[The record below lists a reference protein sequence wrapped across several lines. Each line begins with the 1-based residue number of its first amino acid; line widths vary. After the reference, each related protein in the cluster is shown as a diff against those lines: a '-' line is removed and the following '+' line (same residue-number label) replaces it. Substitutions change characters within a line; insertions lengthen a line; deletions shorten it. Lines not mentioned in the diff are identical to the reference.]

1 MPLYEY
7 ACSSCEHRFEKRRP
21 FESAGEPEN
30 CPQCGAEA
38 RKLISHFS
46 AFNRLGGSISGIKG
60 ASGTA

>member
-1 MPLYEY
+1 MPAYEY
-7 ACSSCEHRFEKRRP
+7 VCIVCEHHFDKRRS
-21 FESAGEPEN
+21 FESADDPEP
-30 CPQCGAEA
+30 CPKCGAET